1 MRRLFV
7 AALLAALVVVV
18 LPARADANHTLAHKV
33 RILQGKVAALQG
45 KMNCLRRTGA
55 STYLGY
61 PYYEGIFDPT
71 DPGPYPI
78 HTPSTGL
85 EDSDIAVNFDQ
96 ALGVGASDY
105 WLVTLNNTRSC
116 RRKFAVV
123 RNPYARPAL
132 MRLGARTRLHR
143 LARIQ

>member
-1 MRRLFV
+1 MRRLAV
-7 AALLAALVVVV
+7 ATLLAALVVVV
-18 LPARADANHTLAHKV
+18 VPARAEANHTLGHKV
-33 RILQGKVAALQG
+33 RILQKKVAALQG

-61 PYYEGIFDPT
+61 PYYEGIFDPA
-71 DPGPYPI
+71 DLGPYEI
-78 HTPSTGL
+78 HDLSTGL
-85 EDSDIAVNFDQ
+85 EDSDFAVNFDQ
-96 ALGVGASDY
+96 ALGAGASDY